1 MELVGADQVD
11 EALSTCLTEYLPP
24 QQGEN
29 EEGDTL
35 PKDQNI
41 LCNHWWV
48 FDGGTLHVSGR
59 QQDEKRRKQVLIQN
73 PYRAYS
79 GYPEAESACTAET
92 EDSVYITTCE
102 KSQLEGDKETRPTPG
117 NRVWRL

>member
-1 MELVGADQVD
+1 MELVGADQVE

-41 LCNHWWV
+41 LCNHWSV
-48 FDGGTLHVSGR
+48 FDGVTLHVSGR
-59 QQDEKRRKQVLIQN
+59 QQDEKRRKQVLTQN

-92 EDSVYITTCE
+92 EDGVYSITCE
-102 KSQLEGDKETRPTPG
+102 KS
-117 NRVWRL
+117 